1 MAARDP
7 RIDAYI
13 AKAQPFAQPILRHL
27 RELVHTACPDAEETM
42 KWSFPHFDYRG
53 EMMCS
58 MASFKAHCSFGF
70 WKGPQLLGANS
81 LNAGAM
87 GDFGRITAL
96 GDLPSKA
103 RITALI
109 KQAMKLNDSGVK
121 RVVRKKSSPKP
132 PLRVP
137 ADFTAALRG
146 NAAAAAAFKDFS
158 PSARREYVEWVT
170 EAKAAATRERRLAT
184 AIGWIAEGKRRN
196 WQYESR

>member
-1 MAARDP
+1 MMWRRVLQGA
-7 RIDAYI
+7 
-13 AKAQPFAQPILRHL
+13 L
-27 RELVHTACPDAEETM
+27 LVRVLE
-42 KWSFPHFDYRG
+42 
-53 EMMCS
+53 
-58 MASFKAHCSFGF
+58 
-70 WKGPQLLGANS
+70 GPQLSARTASTPGRWATS
-81 LNAGAM
+81 
-87 GDFGRITAL
+87 RITAL

-170 EAKAAATRERRLAT
+170 EAKAAATRERQLAT